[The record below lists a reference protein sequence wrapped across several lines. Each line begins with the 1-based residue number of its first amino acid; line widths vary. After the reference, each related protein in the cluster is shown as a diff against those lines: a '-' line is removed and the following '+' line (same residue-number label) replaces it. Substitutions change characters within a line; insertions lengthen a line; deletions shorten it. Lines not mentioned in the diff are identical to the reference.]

1 MSMEERNR
9 KPRHVKKGKD
19 LRKHVKSRDDKGW
32 ADKEI
37 FENRTR

>member
-19 LRKHVKSRDDKGW
+19 LRKHVKSRDDKRW